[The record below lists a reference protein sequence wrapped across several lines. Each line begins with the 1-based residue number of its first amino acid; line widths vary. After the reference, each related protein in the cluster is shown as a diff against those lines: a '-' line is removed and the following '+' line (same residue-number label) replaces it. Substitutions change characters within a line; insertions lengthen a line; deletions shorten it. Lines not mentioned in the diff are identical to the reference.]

1 VKKNCR
7 IYPGI
12 FLLWEL
18 IQSLGKREKQRFK
31 EMARLKGG
39 KVPDDENEIRYV
51 NFFNVMAS
59 QKVFDKAQI
68 KKKLTATTTLDD
80 FTESCSYLYHAVLRA
95 IQVANEDTI
104 SEIADVTTQI
114 KILVYKGLH
123 QHIPAIYEQAMAF
136 ASETE
141 DFEDMIKLMR
151 LWKLSLKSSQS
162 LSRRSQAF
170 EELASFEANIW
181 DKFLNLREWEY
192 LDDLRWV
199 AYGLDEDQKNHK
211 LQIIAMHPLFV
222 NDGPCLSVKAQIRR
236 LLIMDRPLEDLSPMQ
251 PERIPKLIEVATLI
265 EQHPQ
270 LFEDTLIVDRYLN
283 VVSSYGILAIEDH
296 QSSVVKL
303 AIQKLEGFEQY
314 RKATDVLIFE
324 RVEELKIIALRNSL
338 AFENADET
346 IQRILKG
353 LDSFGERVNR
363 KRRFDFILAIVEIY
377 LFTARPNLAAKLLA
391 PFLNEAPVED
401 NPRPTIMLW
410 VYYLIVQYELG
421 QRDIMEIWAS
431 NATKY
436 MNQHKIRD
444 EAGMVILQFLK
455 RLSTKNAPEKL
466 RRDFSLFG
474 TEVMPILANPLN
486 RYYTVRFPIEMWVR
500 CHLEGRRFP
509 GTQILGET

>member
-1 VKKNCR
+1 
-7 IYPGI
+7 
-12 FLLWEL
+12 
-18 IQSLGKREKQRFK
+18 
-31 EMARLKGG
+31 MARLKGG

-95 IQVANEDTI
+95 VQEANEDTI

-123 QHIPAIYEQAMAF
+123 QHIPAIYEQGMAF

-151 LWKLSLKSSQS
+151 LWKVSLKYSQNEGQTSEAFQS
-162 LSRRSQAF
+162 L
-170 EELASFEANIW
+170 ETLEVEVW
-181 DKFLNLREWEY
+181 DKMVNLRDWERLY
-192 LDDLRWV
+192 DQLV
-199 AYGLDEDQKNHK
+199 ATRGATKEKRAAL
-211 LQIIAMHPLFV
+211 LQAIANHPLMI
-222 NDGPCLSVKAQIRR
+222 NNGPCLSIKAEVRR
-236 LLIMDRPLEDLSPMQ
+236 LLPNERPLDNPNPNQ
-251 PERIPKLIEVATLI
+251 VGRIPKLIEIARLI
-265 EQHPQ
+265 EHHPQ

-283 VVSSYGILAIEDH
+283 VVSSYGILAIENH
-296 QSSVVKL
+296 QAAIADL
-303 AIQKLEGFEQY
+303 AIEKLEGFEQY
-314 RKATDVLIFE
+314 RKATDVLVFE
-324 RVEELKIIALRNSL
+324 RVEELKIIALRNSM

-346 IQRILKG
+346 IQRVLKA

-436 MNQHKIRD
+436 MNKHKIRD
-444 EAGMVILQFLK
+444 EAGMAILQFLK
-455 RLSTKNAPEKL
+455 RLSTKNDPEKL

-474 TEVMPILANPLN
+474 TEVMPILVDPLN
-486 RYYTVRFPIEMWVR
+486 RYYTVRFPIEMWVG
-500 CHLEGRRFP
+500 CQLNGSRFP
-509 GTQILGET
+509 DTKILDET